1 MPGDADGALQNA
13 TEAVHPGAKILNCTV
28 HFVRAAERRKLT
40 KVKRKAFVNDITNW
54 TNITLNSKGVQEK
67 ARELLMERL
76 PAKYVS
82 DSGSDEDEDE
92 DDSSDQGRG
101 ARSGKQQNVVQWVTL
116 NYSGRK
122 KGGVTLGLGGNGVA
136 DTNNALEGG
145 NLGLKAIALDWKMCV
160 ESPDWPCTKQ

>member
-1 MPGDADGALQNA
+1 M
-13 TEAVHPGAKILNCTV
+13 K
-28 HFVRAAERRKLT
+28 
-40 KVKRKAFVNDITNW
+40 DITNW

-67 ARELLMERL
+67 ARELLMQRL
-76 PAKYVS
+76 RAQYVS
-82 DSGSDEDEDE
+82 DSGSDED
-92 DDSSDQGRG
+92 DSLDQGRG
-101 ARSGKQQNVVQWVTL
+101 ARSGKQQNVVQWVML

-136 DTNNALEGG
+136 NTNNALEGG

>member
-1 MPGDADGALQNA
+1 MPGDDDGALQNA
-13 TEAVHPGAKILNCTV
+13 TETVHPGATILNCTV
-28 HFVRAAERRKLT
+28 HFVRAAERRTLS
-40 KVKRKAFVNDITNW
+40 KVNRRAFVKDITNW

-67 ARELLMERL
+67 ARELLMQRL
-76 PAKYVS
+76 RAQYVS
-82 DSGSDEDEDE
+82 DSGSDED
-92 DDSSDQGRG
+92 DSLDQGRG

-136 DTNNALEGG
+136 NTNNALEGG